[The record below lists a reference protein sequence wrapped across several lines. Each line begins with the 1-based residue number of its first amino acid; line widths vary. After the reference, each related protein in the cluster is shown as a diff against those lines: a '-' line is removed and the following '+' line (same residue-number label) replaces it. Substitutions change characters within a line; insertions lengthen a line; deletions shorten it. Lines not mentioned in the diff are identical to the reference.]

1 MSKRTRTRHR
11 HRRRH
16 SRRHRRPKTYKK
28 RKSIFFSKPRKLT
41 SKNIPVNQESLQ
53 FGNMIHGLRDL

>member
-11 HRRRH
+11 RK
-16 SRRHRRPKTYKK
+16 HRRPKTYKK

-53 FGNMIHGLRDL
+53 FGNIIHGLRDL

>member
-11 HRRRH
+11 HR
-16 SRRHRRPKTYKK
+16 RRHRRPKTYKK

-41 SKNIPVNQESLQ
+41 SKNIPINQESLQ